1 MQRCNAE
8 IDWNCKLIW
17 GRLNTLC
24 FRFSFAFALAFFRFV
39 SFSFC
44 IYSDCCCCCCC
55 CRCCRRNSARYWAL
69 QVRTKHA
76 DNNNNSN
83 SNMRE
88 RQLRWLRRR
97 RRQLIGNWAHE
108 TCCVGNNNS
117 SNTTTTTTW
126 ATFAQCICQSVAVVV
141 FWILY
146 LINCSGNLQIQLADT
161 DRKAQLQIQIQLRT
175 SCEVLPIYL
184 QIFIWLFSQLVYIE
198 QAKRERAHCSYATLA
213 AKIGK
218 VLGSFVAVV
227 AFYYC
232 SVVVVADDLV
242 ASDSHASPAYLWGS
256 RKQLT
261 ICRGLRIVRVLME
274 SLSLS
279 R

>member
-24 FRFSFAFALAFFRFV
+24 FRFSFAFAFAFFRFV
-39 SFSFC
+39 S
-44 IYSDCCCCCCC
+44 YLQRLLLLLL

-117 SNTTTTTTW
+117 SNTTTTSTR
-126 ATFAQCICQSVAVVV
+126 ATFAQCICQSVVAVVV

-161 DRKAQLQIQIQLRT
+161 DTKAQLHRYRY
-175 SCEVLPIYL
+175 IY
-184 QIFIWLFSQLVYIE
+184 
-198 QAKRERAHCSYATLA
+198 SYARA
-213 AKIGK
+213 ARC
-218 VLGSFVAVV
+218 FR
-227 AFYYC
+227 F
-232 SVVVVADDLV
+232 
-242 ASDSHASPAYLWGS
+242 
-256 RKQLT
+256 
-261 ICRGLRIVRVLME
+261 ICKFLFDF
-274 SLSLS
+274 SLSSFTLS
-279 R
+279 KQNASAHIAHTQR

>member
-24 FRFSFAFALAFFRFV
+24 FRFSFAFAFAFFRFV
-39 SFSFC
+39 S
-44 IYSDCCCCCCC
+44 YLQRLLLLLL

-108 TCCVGNNNS
+108 TCCVGNNNN
-117 SNTTTTTTW
+117 SNTHSNNSNNNNASNIRSVHLSVRCCCCILNFISYKLFWQLTDTARRYRYKST
-126 ATFAQCICQSVAVVV
+126 AT
-141 FWILY
+141 
-146 LINCSGNLQIQLADT
+146 DT
-161 DRKAQLQIQIQLRT
+161 DT
-175 SCEVLPIYL
+175 STATH
-184 QIFIWLFSQLVYIE
+184 E
-198 QAKRERAHCSYATLA
+198 QR
-213 AKIGK
+213 G
-218 VLGSFVAVV
+218 
-227 AFYYC
+227 
-232 SVVVVADDLV
+232 
-242 ASDSHASPAYLWGS
+242 ASDLFANFYLTFLSARLHWASKPRARTLLIRNVSRENWESAWQFCCLLLLFLLLLTTLLHPIRMQVQHIYGEAGS
-256 RKQLT
+256 NWQFVE
-261 ICRGLRIVRVLME
+261 G
-274 SLSLS
+274 
-279 R
+279 